1 MLKPVLVNGS
11 EFGIT
16 NGQEWHYPNNSL
28 NELSQTKE
36 RRYSLR
42 IAFAAYQHGTYRQS
56 VLLDFRRCLFLQK
69 ICADYLPINDYA
81 RIQTAT
87 NYQLSQ
93 IPPKWNDLL
102 AFYSPSLSHVNSR
115 EIMLSKIYPYPNQQ
129 NFFLT
134 QNTLSED
141 RLTRR
146 NYRGRM
152 HEIITLE
159 EIARQE
165 QLSRYNQ
172 VSMIRLLSHYKLTIS
187 DGSTIEK
194 YALPGEL
201 FAQVRPL
208 RVFFYL
214 HPLSYSHSRYRAWR
228 VNDPCIHR
236 TECDRFDRFG
246 VGAYLISRCI
256 FFFFFFFF
264 LICPY
269 VHLLACKLRL
279 NSQLALS

>member
-28 NELSQTKE
+28 NEFSQAKE

-42 IAFAAYQHGTYRQS
+42 IAFAAYQHGTYRQN
-56 VLLDFRRCLFLQK
+56 VLLDFRRCIFLQR

-102 AFYSPSLSHVNSR
+102 AFYSPVLSHLNSR

-172 VSMIRLLSHYKLTIS
+172 VSYHRKICITWWTLCT
-187 DGSTIEK
+187 GA
-194 YALPGEL
+194 ALKG
-201 FAQVRPL
+201 
-208 RVFFYL
+208 FFYL
-214 HPLSYSHSRYRAWR
+214 HPLSLPPPPSPPSPRSADTVRRASIIRARIFVARSVRSLRSFRIYIYIYISYRVCLLFSSSHS
-228 VNDPCIHR
+228 
-236 TECDRFDRFG
+236 
-246 VGAYLISRCI
+246 
-256 FFFFFFFF
+256 
-264 LICPY
+264 Y
-269 VHLLACKLRL
+269 VHPLAY
-279 NSQLALS
+279 SV

>member
-28 NELSQTKE
+28 NEFSQAKE

-42 IAFAAYQHGTYRQS
+42 IAFAAYQHGTYRQN
-56 VLLDFRRCLFLQK
+56 VLLDFRRCIFLQR

-102 AFYSPSLSHVNSR
+102 AFYSPVLSHLNSR

-208 RVFFYL
+208 RVSFICIPYL
-214 HPLSYSHSRYRAWR
+214 YLPPPHPPHPAPPI
-228 VNDPCIHR
+228 PCVAR
-236 TECDRFDRFG
+236 
-246 VGAYLISRCI
+246 
-256 FFFFFFFF
+256 
-264 LICPY
+264 
-269 VHLLACKLRL
+269 
-279 NSQLALS
+279 Q